1 MANQN
6 PKNLVNQSRAKQKK
20 NNTHRITLAKN
31 QRMHNTDTMFVEFAS
46 YQYLWSAKC
55 YLTQVIFRILCAHRT
70 QLFRLF
76 AILDV
81 YTLDL
86 RRFDFAPRFKCQMFV
101 RGVYSYAWCLCA
113 AYISCVCVC
122 VLVCLVNG
130 QKLISKLFLVC
141 SRKRMLEL
149 LHDTWE
155 IENYI
160 IAYCA
165 TYSVCGS

>member
-1 MANQN
+1 
-6 PKNLVNQSRAKQKK
+6 
-20 NNTHRITLAKN
+20 
-31 QRMHNTDTMFVEFAS
+31 MHNTDTMFVEFAS

-122 VLVCLVNG
+122 ACVSCEWAKAHFKIISRVFKKAHAWTFAWHMRNRKLYNRLLCHIQRMRQLEWDGYVN
-130 QKLISKLFLVC
+130 KTDI
-141 SRKRMLEL
+141 
-149 LHDTWE
+149 
-155 IENYI
+155 
-160 IAYCA
+160 CA
-165 TYSVCGS
+165 KFSTA

>member
-6 PKNLVNQSRAKQKK
+6 PKNLVNQSKAKQKK
-20 NNTHRITLAKN
+20 QHTQGITLAKN
-31 QRMHNTDTMFVEFAS
+31 QRIYNTDTMFVEFAS

-55 YLTQVIFRILCAHRT
+55 YLTQVIFRILCVHRT

-76 AILDV
+76 AVLDV

-101 RGVYSYAWCLCA
+101 RGVYSYACWPHV
-113 AYISCVCVC
+113 CVRRTYRVC

-149 LHDTWE
+149 LHDT
-155 IENYI
+155 
-160 IAYCA
+160 
-165 TYSVCGS
+165 